1 VTNEPGNTVEAI
13 QQQPALQSAAVHD
26 PEFCKDTN
34 YLYARLKIVTNRLNL
49 LTNGFAK
56 ATTGSYRSFLQ
67 KP

>member
-13 QQQPALQSAAVHD
+13 QRQPALQWAAAND
-26 PEFCKDTN
+26 PKFCKDTN